1 MTEQPAIPPPP
12 GEVPL
17 PRTSTMAI
25 VSLILGA
32 LSWVMIPGVGAIA
45 AVITGHLA
53 KKEIRESGG
62 WLTGDGLA
70 TGGLVL
76 GYVQLALSVI
86 GVCFLV
92 VLAALGIALP
102 ALCLPFSNQ
111 YDSVLGALIGG

>member
-32 LSWVMIPGVGAIA
+32 LSWVMLPVVGAIA
-45 AVITGHLA
+45 AVITGHMA

-70 TGGLVL
+70 TGGLIL
-76 GYVQLALSVI
+76 GYVHLGLAVI
-86 GVCFLV
+86 GMCVTA
-92 VLAALGIALP
+92 VLLALGIVTP
-102 ALCLPFSNQ
+102 FLCLPFSNQ

>member
-1 MTEQPAIPPPP
+1 
-12 GEVPL
+12 
-17 PRTSTMAI
+17 MAI

-32 LSWVMIPGVGAIA
+32 LSWVMLPVVGAIV
-45 AVITGHLA
+45 AVVTGHMA

-76 GYVQLALSVI
+76 GYVNLGLAVI
-86 GVCFLV
+86 GVCFLMA
-92 VLAALGIALP
+92 LAALGIAIP